1 MLGYFQN
8 TDSRLVALLLKSTLV
23 FITSFMA
30 LGSSTT
36 PLWAQQLADHP
47 PEATE
52 ATTVVKR
59 PPLPSVTPRLA
70 PERTTP
76 QITQITGIT
85 GVAYGQSKI
94 GTGEEVMRFGEDI
107 DKRTTTI
114 SLDLIADSPNF
125 QMPDVTRNERW
136 VRIDLGNQQ
145 VVAYEGRNPV
155 NAFVISSGMRGTPTV
170 TGEFRVR
177 MKVSTQTMSGDGY
190 NLPNVRWVM
199 YFYQDYALHGSYWHN
214 NFGNPMSHGCVNM
227 TNADAKWIF
236 DWSSP
241 KWDGETVWYR
251 PTKDDPGMLV
261 IVHE

>member
-1 MLGYFQN
+1 
-8 TDSRLVALLLKSTLV
+8 
-23 FITSFMA
+23 
-30 LGSSTT
+30 
-36 PLWAQQLADHP
+36 
-47 PEATE
+47 
-52 ATTVVKR
+52 
-59 PPLPSVTPRLA
+59 
-70 PERTTP
+70 
-76 QITQITGIT
+76 
-85 GVAYGQSKI
+85 
-94 GTGEEVMRFGEDI
+94 MRFGEDI